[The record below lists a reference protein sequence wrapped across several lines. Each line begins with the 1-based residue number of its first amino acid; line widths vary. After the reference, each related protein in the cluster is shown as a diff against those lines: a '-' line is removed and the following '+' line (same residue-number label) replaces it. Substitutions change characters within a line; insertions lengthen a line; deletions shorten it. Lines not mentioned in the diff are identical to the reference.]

1 MSKIFT
7 TLLLMSALLSGCM
20 PLYQEKGYAN
30 EGDYAFAQTI
40 GNSTPQRIAA
50 LKSYGITTKVAFDKA
65 VTEMRADNYA
75 QEANWSDILFYLKD
89 KKDAQISGV
98 NVLIQR
104 DNRIASEKKAEL
116 QRQAQQ
122 KREKEEYAKKFP
134 FTAVLACEFQ
144 GRNIGQ
150 LAVCFLGSNSRG
162 TELALR
168 NGSSVRVYKG
178 YELQNLGREQRDGL
192 NIPLERSYEI
202 TAQNDSRDYIL
213 TLKIK
218 NTATGEV
225 LIRQAAGMY
234 KVVRAKN

>member
-1 MSKIFT
+1 MSKVFS
-7 TLLLMSALLSGCM
+7 TLFLMSALLSGCM
-20 PLYQEKGYAN
+20 PLHQEKGYLN
-30 EGDYAFAQTI
+30 QGDFIFAQTI

-50 LKSYGITTKVAFDKA
+50 LKSHGITTKAAFDKV
-65 VTEMRADNYA
+65 VTEMRADNYS
-75 QEANWSDILFYLKD
+75 QEANWGDILSYLKD
-89 KKDAQISGV
+89 KKDAQVAGI
-98 NVLIQR
+98 NVLIHR

-144 GRNIGQ
+144 GRNVGQ
-150 LAVCFLGSNSRG
+150 LAVCFLGSSSG

-168 NGSSVRVYKG
+168 NGNSVRIYKG
-178 YELQNLGREQRDGL
+178 YELQNLGREQSDGL

-202 TAQNDSRDYIL
+202 TAQNDSKDYVL
-213 TLKIK
+213 TLTIK
-218 NTATGEV
+218 DTGTGKV

-234 KVVRAKN
+234 KLVRAKN